1 MERDY
6 VVCALELAGLKVD
19 DARVDAICAQLGRI
33 EEIAAA
39 LDAVAL
45 DPVTDEMAPVW
56 RP

>member
-1 MERDY
+1 MDRAF
-6 VVCALELAGLKVD
+6 VVGALALAGLQ
-19 DARVDAICAQLGRI
+19 VDAARLDAVCAQLGRI

-45 DPVTDEMAPVW
+45 DPMTDELAPVW